1 MVASTVDQLSWL
13 RIFWSWLHDPRTQ
26 WRKPDEAL
34 TKIPSAISV
43 ASPTEHPDFT
53 VTDCKSLYDL
63 ISRTAPPSCSEYR
76 IQLVARAIKES
87 LEEGTKLRWVHTGAQ
102 LADSLTKAMEAHFL
116 RATLKHGFYR
126 LTDETAL
133 LKARANTKDRIRWLK
148 QTNTESDTINLPLDT
163 SDPQKKSQ

>member
-1 MVASTVDQLSWL
+1 MALASSVDQLSWL
-13 RIFWSWLHDPRTQ
+13 RIFWSWLHDPCTQ

-34 TKIPSAISV
+34 PKIPSAISV
-43 ASPTEHPDFT
+43 ATQNEYPDLS

-116 RATLKHGFYR
+116 RATLKHGSYR

-148 QTNTESDTINLPLDT
+148 QATTES
-163 SDPQKKSQ
+163 SDQDLSPKHQNQAK

>member
-1 MVASTVDQLSWL
+1 MALASSVDQLSWL
-13 RIFWSWLHDPRTQ
+13 RIFWSWLHDPRTH

-34 TKIPSAISV
+34 PKIPSAISV
-43 ASPTEHPDFT
+43 ATQNEYPDLS

-116 RATLKHGFYR
+116 RATLKHGSYR

-148 QTNTESDTINLPLDT
+148 QATAESNDPDLSPKHLDLT
-163 SDPQKKSQ
+163 K